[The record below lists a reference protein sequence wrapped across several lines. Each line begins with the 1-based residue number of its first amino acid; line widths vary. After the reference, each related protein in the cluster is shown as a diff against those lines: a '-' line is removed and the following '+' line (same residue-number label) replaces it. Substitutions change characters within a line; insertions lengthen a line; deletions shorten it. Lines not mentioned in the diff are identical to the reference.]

1 MNVPVSSQRRSAIL
15 AEIEARGFVTLEAL
29 ADAFSVSMQTVRR
42 DIIAMHEEGLIERFH
57 GGAGAKGRIGFNRVE
72 HRAKRLMNI
81 REKQD
86 IARQA
91 VALLPQGS
99 FIYLDVG
106 TTLEA
111 VASALRGCPHVTV
124 VTNSLHVA
132 TMVDPAEH
140 EIRMLPGKVAGPD
153 GSVVGEETVLA
164 LRALRLDFAL
174 IGCSAIEAEG
184 HVMDFDQAKIAVKRS
199 AMAVARAS
207 LLLATRDKFGQ
218 TARCEVAHS
227 SAFDQVLSETLNGA
241 DQPPDAMSVLDGA
254 GSASSR

>member
-29 ADAFSVSMQTVRR
+29 AEAFSVSMQTVRR
-42 DIIAMHEEGLIERFH
+42 DVIAMHEEGLIERFH

-72 HRAKRLMNI
+72 HRAKRSMNI
-81 REKQD
+81 QEKRD
-86 IARQA
+86 IARHA
-91 VALLPQGS
+91 VEFLLEGS
-99 FIYLDVG
+99 FVYLDVG

-111 VASALRGCPHVTV
+111 VASALRGRPQVTV

-132 TMVDPAEH
+132 TLVDPREH
-140 EIRMLPGKVAGPD
+140 EIRILPGRVAGPD

-164 LRALRLDFAL
+164 LRALRLDMAL

-184 HVMDFDQAKIAVKRS
+184 HVMDFDPAKIAVKRS
-199 AMAVARAS
+199 AMAVARRS

-218 TARCEVAHS
+218 TARCEIGHLS
-227 SAFDQVLSETLNGA
+227 DFGQVLTETLKGGEHDDA
-241 DQPPDAMSVLDGA
+241 VTIGDMPDWVP
-254 GSASSR
+254 